1 MKNYNHEVL
10 KVLTE
15 LHKSH
20 PSFGVARH
28 ISTATADYGD
38 IWGMT
43 DKELSFAL
51 GKYQLELE
59 SDSSQVADDVYV
71 DQIVKDG
78 NKLFEPEQ
86 DDFSDLDMQEEL

>member
-1 MKNYNHEVL
+1 MKNYNHEVIKIL
-10 KVLTE
+10 GD

-20 PSFGVARH
+20 PTFSVARH

-43 DKELSFAL
+43 DKELTFAL
-51 GKYQLELE
+51 TKYQLELE
-59 SDSSQVADDVYV
+59 SDNSQIADEVYV

-78 NKLFEPEQ
+78 SKLFEPEK
-86 DDFSDLDMQEEL
+86 DDFSDLDMQEEI

>member
-1 MKNYNHEVL
+1 MKNYNHEVIKTL
-10 KVLTE
+10 GD

-20 PSFGVARH
+20 PTFSIARH

-51 GKYQLELE
+51 TKYQLELE
-59 SDSSQVADDVYV
+59 LNNSQMADDAFV
-71 DQIVKDG
+71 DEIVKDG
-78 NKLFEPEQ
+78 NKLFESEK
-86 DDFSDLDMQEEL
+86 DDYSDLDMQEDI